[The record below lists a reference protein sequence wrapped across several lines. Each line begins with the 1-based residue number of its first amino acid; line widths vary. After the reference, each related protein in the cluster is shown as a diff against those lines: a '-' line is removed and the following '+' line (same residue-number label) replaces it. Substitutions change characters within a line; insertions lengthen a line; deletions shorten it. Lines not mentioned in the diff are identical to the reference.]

1 MASAKTVLRNMV
13 FSYGRTLISAA
24 LTLFSSRW
32 VLADLGDSDYGI
44 YGLAGGLLLFVSF
57 ISSILSQGTS
67 RYLAYATGSGSPE
80 EVTKWFNSA
89 LNVFFCLPF
98 VLIPIGL
105 CVGELLVR
113 FVLKIEPTRI
123 AAALWVFR
131 CSLMSFFAVLV
142 ATPFLSLLTSK
153 QKIHIAASLMLV
165 HSLGLFAIAWFLPCL
180 PGDHLVS
187 YALLVAISFIF
198 LQVLYMI
205 VCRRICPEAHIR
217 FPYWWDK
224 ERIKALIGFSSWLCV
239 GTIGTVVNT
248 QGQGMLLN
256 WMKGTAANAG
266 AGIAG
271 SLSGQMQTLANAFF
285 QAISPEII
293 RREGA
298 NDHSSMVAL
307 AKCSTKLGMF
317 FIMLVAL
324 PLFCECEYVLELWL
338 VTPPPYA
345 VFFTRI
351 AILSSLFYK
360 MAVGHRICFQAIGK
374 IRTQQLVE
382 LIVFTL
388 AVPVIGLV
396 YLASRSVYISFSFAP
411 IMQFVYFVA
420 TITAGSRLYEWKVS
434 TVLFDVFLKVS
445 VCFAGGL
452 LVFEGVS
459 MRFNEP
465 SLVRIAISTA
475 VMCVY
480 VTIYFLSLVF
490 ASEDRESLKG
500 LCRKFLVG
508 VVGR

>member
-1 MASAKTVLRNMV
+1 MSARKTVLRNTI

-32 VLADLGDSDYGI
+32 VLADLGASDFGI
-44 YGLAGGLLLFVSF
+44 YGLAGGLLFFVSF

-80 EVTKWFNSA
+80 EVTKWFNTA

-113 FVLKIEPTRI
+113 FVLKIDPPRI

-131 CSLMSFFAVLV
+131 YSLISFFAVLV

-153 QKIHIAASLMLV
+153 QKIHIAASLMLI
-165 HSLGLFAIAWFLPCL
+165 HSLGLFAIAWLLPYL
-180 PGDHLVS
+180 PGDHLVA

-198 LQVLYMI
+198 LQALYMI
-205 VCRRICPEAHIR
+205 VCRRVCPEAR
-217 FPYWWDK
+217 VKFSYWWNKD
-224 ERIKALIGFSSWLCV
+224 RIKALVGFSGWLCV

-298 NDHSSMVAL
+298 NDHSSMIAL
-307 AKCSTKLGMF
+307 AKRSTKLGMF

-324 PLFCECEYVLELWL
+324 PLFCECEYVLKLWL

-360 MAVGHRICFQAIGK
+360 MAVGHRICFQAVGK

-382 LIVFTL
+382 FIVFTL
-388 AVPVIGLV
+388 TVPVVGIAYFV
-396 YLASRSVYISFSFAP
+396 SHSVYVSFSFVP
-411 IMQFVYFVA
+411 IMQFVYFVS
-420 TITAGSRLYEWKVS
+420 TITAGSYLYEWKVG
-434 TVLFDVFLKVS
+434 TVLYDIFFKVS
-445 VCFAGGL
+445 ACFVGGV
-452 LVFEGVS
+452 LVFYGVTMIFQGQS
-459 MRFNEP
+459 FA
-465 SLVRIAISTA
+465 RIAISVA
-475 VMCVY
+475 VMCIY
-480 VTIYFLSLVF
+480 VTTFFLSLVF
-490 ASEDRESLKG
+490 PSADRECLKG
-500 LCRKFLVG
+500 MFRNLFVRIIK
-508 VVGR
+508 R